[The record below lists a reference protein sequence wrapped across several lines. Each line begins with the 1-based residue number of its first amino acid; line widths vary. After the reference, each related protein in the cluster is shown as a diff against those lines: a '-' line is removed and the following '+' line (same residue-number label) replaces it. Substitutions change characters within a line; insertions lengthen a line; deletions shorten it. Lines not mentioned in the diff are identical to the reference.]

1 MNLSPSILPSQKLK
15 RSFLPDSFVITDW
28 HSLEPFYRKLS
39 EMPLNDADSLIAFL
53 AMRSELDS
61 AVSEELAWRYIRMN
75 CDTTHLTYAEEFDY
89 FIREIEPFLAP
100 VSDSLNRKILD
111 CKYADQLSEP
121 GYQIMFRNM
130 KRSTELFREAN
141 IPLQTEISSLQQEY
155 GKISGALSITQ
166 NGKELTLQQ
175 AAKLLEEE
183 NRDLRKEVFQ
193 KISKAR
199 LSVKKELD
207 DLLDQLIQKRQQVAG
222 NAGFQ
227 NFRDYMHAE
236 LCRFDYSVED
246 CYAFHDSIRK
256 HAVPYLNEIAASRKK
271 MLGYDRY
278 QPFDTEVDVYGS
290 FPLRPFEG
298 AKALIEKTLGTFSAI
313 DPFFAD
319 CIHTMQECGFL
330 DLESRIGKA
339 PGGFN
344 YPMMESGIPFIFMN
358 AVGSQKD
365 LVTMVHEGGHAIH
378 NFLSNHLK
386 VSAFKSTP
394 SEVAELAS
402 MSMELISMEHWEVF
416 YKDPNALLRAKC
428 DQLEKVIETLP
439 WVAAI
444 DCFQH
449 KLYTEKTDAEGRS
462 KNWLALHGMYS
473 PALLDFT
480 GFEDYLSNLWQKQ
493 LHIYEVPFYYIE
505 YGMAQLGAIAIW
517 RNYKTQPEK
526 AITQYKAAL
535 AAGNTA
541 GIREIYEIAGIR
553 FDFSDQYVKE
563 LMDFVWQELQF
574 LKSGL
579 KSLA

>member
-1 MNLSPSILPSQKLK
+1 MNPSPSILPSQKMK
-15 RSFLPDSFVITDW
+15 RAFLPASFTITDW
-28 HSLEPFYRKLS
+28 QTLEPYYKKLN
-39 EMPLNDADSLIAFL
+39 EMPLNDADSLVSFL

-75 CDTTHLTYAEEFDY
+75 CDTTHRKYAEEFDY

-100 VSDSLNRKILD
+100 VSDSLNRKTLA
-111 CKYADQLSEP
+111 CKYTDQLTEP

-130 KRSTELFREAN
+130 KRSTQLFREEN
-141 IPLQTEISSLQQEY
+141 IPLQTELSSLQQEY
-155 GKISGALSITQ
+155 GKITGSLTITQ
-166 NGKELTLQQ
+166 DGKELTLQQ
-175 AAKLLEEE
+175 ASKLLEEE

-193 KISKAR
+193 KICAAR
-199 LSVKKELD
+199 LSVKNALD
-207 DLLDQLIQKRQQVAG
+207 NLLDQLIEKRQQLAG
-222 NAGFQ
+222 NAGFK

-256 HAVPYLNEIAASRKK
+256 HAVPYLNEIAASRKS
-271 MLGYDRY
+271 MLGYDTYRA
-278 QPFDTEVDVYGS
+278 FDTEVDVYGS
-290 FPLRPFEG
+290 IPLRPFEVS
-298 AKALIEKTLGTFSAI
+298 KELVEKTLGTFHAI
-313 DPFFAD
+313 DPFFSD
-319 CIHTMQECGFL
+319 CLHTMQEFGFL

-402 MSMELISMEHWEVF
+402 MAMELISMEHWHVF
-416 YKDPNALLRAKC
+416 YKDARALLRAKC

-449 KLYTEKTDAEGRS
+449 MLYTEQTDAAGRS
-462 KNWLALHGMYS
+462 NKWTALHARYS
-473 PALLDFT
+473 PALV
-480 GFEDYLSNLWQKQ
+480 DYSGLEEYRANLWQKQ

-505 YGMAQLGAIAIW
+505 YGMAQLGAIAVW

-526 AITQYKAAL
+526 AIAQYKAAL
-535 AAGNTA
+535 AAGNTV
-541 GIREIYEIAGIR
+541 GIKEIYEIAGIR

-563 LMDFVWQELQF
+563 LMDFTWNELQI
-574 LKSGL
+574 LKAGL
-579 KSLA
+579 NSLA